1 MRRNF
6 LRSNQSALAH
16 FFKQLYILFG
26 AGLPL
31 SQILTTLEVRF
42 PDLKIGELK
51 QALDQGKTLADGL
64 KGWDLERSLI
74 NIIEVG
80 ENSGQF
86 NEALRLV
93 SEILE
98 RRLAFRGQIKGALTY
113 PVFVL
118 TASLICV
125 LGLFFFI
132 LPVFSQMFSD
142 FNFPLPLITRLVIA
156 LPGFWPLGILL
167 LIGSLCFLYQARN
180 NDHIKHR
187 IPGYRHTQV
196 ANFARLLGAQ
206 IKSSVSVLTALS
218 TCARS
223 ADTIYGKAISRA
235 RDRVEN
241 GEKLSVAL
249 ADYHALFPAILRQM
263 IAVGEEAGSLDEMLS
278 KAADYYEKEAE
289 SVIKQ
294 TAVLIEPVSTLAV
307 GLLVGVMA
315 FAMIMPLFSIMNSLL

>member
-1 MRRNF
+1 M
-6 LRSNQSALAH
+6 
-16 FFKQLYILFG
+16 
-26 AGLPL
+26 PL
-31 SQILTTLEVRF
+31 SQILTTLEAGF

-51 QALDQGKTLADGL
+51 QSLDQGKTLAEGL
-64 KGWDLERSLI
+64 QSWELESSLV
-74 NIIEVG
+74 NIIDVG
-80 ENSGQF
+80 ENSGQLA
-86 NEALRLV
+86 EALRLA
-93 SEILE
+93 SDMLE
-98 RRLAFRGQIKGALTY
+98 RQLAFRGQIKGALTY
-113 PVFVL
+113 PAFVL

-167 LIGSLCFLYQARN
+167 LFGSFFLLYQARN
-180 NDHIKHR
+180 NDRLKHK
-187 IPGYRHTQV
+187 IPGYRATQI
-196 ANFARLLGAQ
+196 AHFARLLGAQ

-218 TCARS
+218 TCGRS
-223 ADTIYGKAISRA
+223 ADSIYGQMIDRA
-235 RDRVEN
+235 RERVEN
-241 GEKLSVAL
+241 GERLSVAL
-249 ADYHALFPAILRQM
+249 FKYPDLFPEILRQM
-263 IAVGEEAGSLDEMLS
+263 IAVGEEAGSLDEMLF

-294 TAVLIEPVSTLAV
+294 AAVLIEPVSTLAV